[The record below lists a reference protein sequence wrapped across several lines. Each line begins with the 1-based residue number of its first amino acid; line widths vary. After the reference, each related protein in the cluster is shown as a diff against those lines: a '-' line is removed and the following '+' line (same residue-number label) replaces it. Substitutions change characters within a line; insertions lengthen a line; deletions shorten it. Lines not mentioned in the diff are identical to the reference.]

1 MGEML
6 QIPLSTPPILHR
18 PLPLAV
24 SLGGDDEGAASGSG
38 EMFVVRSLG

>member
-1 MGEML
+1 
-6 QIPLSTPPILHR
+6 
-18 PLPLAV
+18 LPLAV